1 MKLDLFFFLW
11 YTKYHLLPVFFFFIL
26 ADDLAARTGHV
37 AVTLTLPS
45 IFLVLLPQ
53 PLPSFASHAHPLLV
67 IINPFYHSLNYLS
80 RRHPL
85 LTLAKSYLVS
95 LPLSLPPTIG
105 YHMSIR
111 MTLLRNAHHD
121 TVLLK
126 TLCMQIWFYWWHS
139 GLYWTDPTPQITTA
153 NDRQM

>member
-1 MKLDLFFFLW
+1 MTVRLITLRLLSKMKLDFFFW
-11 YTKYHLLPVFFFFIL
+11 YTKYHLLPVFFIL

-37 AVTLTLPS
+37 AVIMTPPS
-45 IFLVLLPQ
+45 IFLVLPPQ
-53 PLPSFASHAHPLLV
+53 PLPSLASHAHPLLV
-67 IINPFYHSLNYLS
+67 IINPYWLWQSLILS
-80 RRHPL
+80 PCL
-85 LTLAKSYLVS
+85 CPCF
-95 LPLSLPPTIG
+95 LPYID

-111 MTLLRNAHHD
+111 MTVLRNAHHD